1 MAARHRRSGGVQP
14 GSGCI
19 IWLLV
24 MVGIA
29 LLFALNAERIG
40 EALRKTGII
49 EIIGTVRS
57 GGSPEKNGTPGF
69 TGTPG
74 STGTSAKGVPEP
86 NATQSAPRAPAAQ
99 ASPAAKPSKPA
110 EPQSGSTADPAAPGA
125 GQPAAPPPTGAKTRP
140 TSLFFVRIESDG
152 VISRQEVRRAIP
164 ATDAPLSD
172 ALAALLAGPTE
183 EEIRRGYMTLIPRGT
198 ALLGVSLRG
207 STATVDLSEAFMY
220 NKYGIEG
227 YAGQLK
233 QVVYTSTAFPGVQD
247 VQILIEG
254 RARDYLGGEGVYI
267 GKPISRNSF

>member
-29 LLFALNAERIG
+29 LLFALNADRIG

-49 EIIGTVRS
+49 EIIGTVRD
-57 GGSPEKNGTPGF
+57 GGSPEKNRT

-74 STGTSAKGVPEP
+74 PSAKGAPEP
-86 NATQSAPRAPAAQ
+86 ATTQSAPKAPAAPQ
-99 ASPAAKPSKPA
+99 ATPAAKPA
-110 EPQSGSTADPAAPGA
+110 EPQPGTTADPAAPGA
-125 GQPAAPPPTGAKTRP
+125 GQPAAPPPAGAKTRP

-172 ALAALLAGPTE
+172 ALTALLAGPTE